1 VNPATREAAV
11 DRGRATAVEIDAETA
26 ALLGYLFAVPAWLVV
41 VVGGEE
47 NEFVRFHVF
56 QSTAYNLV
64 VGVGLVAV
72 FVLWTGLVWLGSV
85 LVFLLSVPVFAFAAA
100 GGSAGGGAT
109 ASVGFTVVTTLFVFV
124 FGAFV
129 LVVAV
134 LPLVLTAVVVGYSV
148 LVAYRASQGER
159 YEIPYLGAFVEQYV

>member
-1 VNPATREAAV
+1 
-11 DRGRATAVEIDAETA
+11 
-26 ALLGYLFAVPAWLVV
+26 
-41 VVGGEE
+41 
-47 NEFVRFHVF
+47 
-56 QSTAYNLV
+56 
-64 VGVGLVAV
+64 
-72 FVLWTGLVWLGSV
+72 
-85 LVFLLSVPVFAFAAA
+85 
-100 GGSAGGGAT
+100 
-109 ASVGFTVVTTLFVFV
+109 VGFTVVTTLFVFV